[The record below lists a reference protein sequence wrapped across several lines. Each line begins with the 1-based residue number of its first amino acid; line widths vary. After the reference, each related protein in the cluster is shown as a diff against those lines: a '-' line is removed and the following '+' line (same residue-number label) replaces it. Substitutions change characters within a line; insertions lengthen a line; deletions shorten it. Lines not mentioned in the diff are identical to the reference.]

1 MRSVNQLP
9 LYFVTEDRQ
18 YGGGVMGT
26 VRRKRALLKKV
37 TSFNLYADQWAQ
49 IQAIMEGS
57 RAEKEAPVLREL
69 IDEALGARRRK
80 FVRQDQKETPTANL
94 EVEVLETIRLL
105 MVKLL
110 NRSKTCLR
118 VDGVNLGLL
127 QEALAEAR
135 ASRKCVWERL
145 VVPSLLEQGYTVE
158 DISNLFEEDTA
169 RTKDFAY
176 ALAEEIRYKVVE
188 KGKRSS
194 DTNVNQEVRAA
205 VVL

>member
-1 MRSVNQLP
+1 LP

-80 FVRQDQKETPTANL
+80 
-94 EVEVLETIRLL
+94 IRAPGP
-105 MVKLL
+105 
-110 NRSKTCLR
+110 RGDSH
-118 VDGVNLGLL
+118 GQLG
-127 QEALAEAR
+127 
-135 ASRKCVWERL
+135 
-145 VVPSLLEQGYTVE
+145 SL
-158 DISNLFEEDTA
+158 SP
-169 RTKDFAY
+169 
-176 ALAEEIRYKVVE
+176 
-188 KGKRSS
+188 
-194 DTNVNQEVRAA
+194 
-205 VVL
+205 

>member
-1 MRSVNQLP
+1 
-9 LYFVTEDRQ
+9 
-18 YGGGVMGT
+18 MGT

-80 FVRQDQKETPTANL
+80 LVRQDQEETPTANL
-94 EVEVLETIRLL
+94 EVEALETIRLL

-110 NRSKTCLR
+110 HQSKSCLR
-118 VDGVNLGLL
+118 VDGVNLRLL
-127 QEALAEAR
+127 QETLAEAR
-135 ASRKCVWERL
+135 AGRRCVWERL
-145 VVPSLLEQGYTVE
+145 VIPSLREQGYNE
-158 DISNLFEEDTA
+158 EHISSLFEEDTA
-169 RTKDFAY
+169 RAKDFAY
-176 ALAEEIRYKVVE
+176 TLAEEIRDKVLE
-188 KGKRSS
+188 KEKRSS

-205 VVL
+205 GSVVKYIQKGCWVLQLSYTLIPSA

>member
-1 MRSVNQLP
+1 LP
-9 LYFVTEDRQ
+9 LYFVTENRQ

-80 FVRQDQKETPTANL
+80 FVRQDQEETPTANL
-94 EVEVLETIRLL
+94 EVQALETIRML
-105 MVKLL
+105 MLKLL
-110 NRSKTCLR
+110 HGSETCLR

-127 QEALAEAR
+127 QETLAEAR
-135 ASRKCVWERL
+135 AGRKCLWESL
-145 VVPSLLEQGYTVE
+145 VVPSLRERGY
-158 DISNLFEEDTA
+158 S
-169 RTKDFAY
+169 
-176 ALAEEIRYKVVE
+176 AEEKSIFSK
-188 KGKRSS
+188 K
-194 DTNVNQEVRAA
+194 TQQEPKILPMR
-205 VVL
+205 

>member
-1 MRSVNQLP
+1 
-9 LYFVTEDRQ
+9 
-18 YGGGVMGT
+18 MGT

-80 FVRQDQKETPTANL
+80 FVRQDKDETPTGNL

-110 NRSKTCLR
+110 HQSKSCLR
-118 VDGVNLGLL
+118 IDGVNLRLL
-127 QEALAEAR
+127 QETLAEAR
-135 ASRKCVWERL
+135 AGRRCVWERL
-145 VVPSLLEQGYTVE
+145 VIPSLREQGYNDE
-158 DISNLFEEDTA
+158 HISSLFAEDTA
-169 RTKDFAY
+169 RAEDFAY
-176 ALAEEIRYKVVE
+176 ALAQEISNKVLGKE
-188 KGKRSS
+188 KQSP
-194 DTNVNQEVRAA
+194 DVNVR
-205 VVL
+205 

>member
-1 MRSVNQLP
+1 
-9 LYFVTEDRQ
+9 
-18 YGGGVMGT
+18 MGT

-80 FVRQDQKETPTANL
+80 FVRRDEEETPTANL

-110 NRSKTCLR
+110 NQSKACLR
-118 VDGVNLGLL
+118 VDGVNLRLL
-127 QEALAEAR
+127 QETLAEAR
-135 ASRKCVWERL
+135 AGRRCVWERL
-145 VVPSLLEQGYTVE
+145 VIPSLREQGYNE
-158 DISNLFEEDTA
+158 EHISSLFEEDTA
-169 RTKDFAY
+169 RAKDFAY
-176 ALAEEIRYKVVE
+176 ALAEEIRDKVLE
-188 KGKRSS
+188 KEKRSS
-194 DTNVNQEVRAA
+194 DTNVNQEVRA
-205 VVL
+205 VG

>member
-1 MRSVNQLP
+1 M
-9 LYFVTEDRQ
+9 
-18 YGGGVMGT
+18 GGL
-26 VRRKRALLKKV
+26 RRKRTLLKKV

-80 FVRQDQKETPTANL
+80 FVRHDEEEETPTAHV

-110 NRSKTCLR
+110 DRSKTCLR

-127 QEALAEAR
+127 QEMLAEAH
-135 ASRKCVWERL
+135 AGRKCVWERL
-145 VVPSLLEQGYTVE
+145 VVPRLREQGHGE
-158 DISNLFEEDTA
+158 EQISNLFEEETA
-169 RTKDFAY
+169 SAKDFAY
-176 ALAEEIRYKVVE
+176 ALAEEIRQRVLE
-188 KGKRSS
+188 KERRSS
-194 DTNVNQEVRAA
+194 DANLDQEVR
-205 VVL
+205 VTV

>member
-1 MRSVNQLP
+1 
-9 LYFVTEDRQ
+9 
-18 YGGGVMGT
+18 MGT

-80 FVRQDQKETPTANL
+80 FVRQDQEETPTANL

-110 NRSKTCLR
+110 DRSKMCLR

-127 QEALAEAR
+127 QETLAEVR
-135 ASRKCVWERL
+135 AGRKCVWERL
-145 VVPSLLEQGYTVE
+145 AIPSLREQGYNE
-158 DISNLFEEDTA
+158 EHISSLFEEDTA
-169 RTKDFAY
+169 SAKDFAY
-176 ALAEEIRYKVVE
+176 ALAEEIRQRVVE
-188 KGKRSS
+188 KEKRLS
-194 DTNVNQEVRAA
+194 DAKVDQEVRAA
-205 VVL
+205 D

>member
-1 MRSVNQLP
+1 
-9 LYFVTEDRQ
+9 
-18 YGGGVMGT
+18 MGT

-80 FVRQDQKETPTANL
+80 FVRQVEEETPTPNV
-94 EVEVLETIRLL
+94 EVEALETIRLL

-110 NRSKTCLR
+110 DRSKTCLR

-127 QEALAEAR
+127 QETLAEAR
-135 ASRKCVWERL
+135 AGRKCAWERL
-145 VVPSLLEQGYTVE
+145 VVPSLREQGYYE
-158 DISNLFEEDTA
+158 EHISNLFDEDTA
-169 RTKDFAY
+169 SAKDFAY
-176 ALAEEIRYKVVE
+176 ALAEEIRQRVLE
-188 KGKRSS
+188 KEKRLS
-194 DTNVNQEVRAA
+194 DANVDQEVSAA
-205 VVL
+205 G

>member
-1 MRSVNQLP
+1 LRRVNQLP

-18 YGGGVMGT
+18 FGGGVMGM

-57 RAEKEAPVLREL
+57 RAQKEAPVLREL

-80 FVRQDQKETPTANL
+80 FVRKDQEETPTANL
-94 EVEVLETIRLL
+94 EVEALEIIRLL

-110 NRSKTCLR
+110 HQSKSYLR
-118 VDGVNLGLL
+118 VDGVNLRLL
-127 QEALAEAR
+127 QETLAEAR
-135 ASRKCVWERL
+135 AGRRCVWERL
-145 VVPSLLEQGYTVE
+145 VIPSLREQGYNE
-158 DISNLFEEDTA
+158 EHISSLFEEDTA
-169 RTKDFAY
+169 RAKDFAY
-176 ALAEEIRYKVVE
+176 ALAEEIRDKVLE
-188 KGKRSS
+188 KEKRSS

-205 VVL
+205 G